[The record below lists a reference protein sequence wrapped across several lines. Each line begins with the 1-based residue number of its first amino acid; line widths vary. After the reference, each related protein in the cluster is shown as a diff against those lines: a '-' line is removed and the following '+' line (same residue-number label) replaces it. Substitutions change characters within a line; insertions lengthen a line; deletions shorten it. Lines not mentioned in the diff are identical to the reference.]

1 MPSLHF
7 ATSVMAALLL
17 SDIGPVEGTVGW
29 TYATMLGFALV
40 HLGEHYVVDLLAGLG
55 LTLGVRRLEA
65 PLGPYVGRAGRAVAL
80 LEARAH
86 A

>member
-29 TYATMLGFALV
+29 AYAVTLGFALV

-55 LTLGVRRLEA
+55 LTLTVRRLEG
-65 PLGPYVGRAGRAVAL
+65 PLGAHVARAGRAISL
-80 LEARAH
+80 LEARAQ